1 MRNCKEKMKQDSG
14 RCKRWLTT
22 STYRK
27 KQYDVF
33 TGLEDFLTSELDG
46 VFVCQNKPFWTGSK
60 AKRDIIW
67 SAWGRQFGI
76 RKENDHVV

>member
-14 RCKRWLTT
+14 RRERWLTT

-33 TGLEDFLTSELDG
+33 AGLEDFLTSELDG

-67 SAWGRQFGI
+67 AAQGWWCVI
-76 RKENDHVV
+76 RKENANA